1 MRTSHSSESQYEK
14 RARGEA
20 FQNEIKASW
29 RLIPD
34 CWRMRISDDCGS
46 RPADEI
52 VLLSEDRLLNELKR
66 KADGMLCISD
76 LRTNQLGGLIDFMH
90 AGGNNFGMV
99 LVSFVDDTYDTAY
112 AIAISTFLNLC
123 ERKNRMYLSI
133 KEISDAVYEG
143 LAVEIPRLAS
153 CQEKEKFLVDVYD
166 LRPLV
171 KFIEGREWLRR

>member
-1 MRTSHSSESQYEK
+1 MRTSHSFESQYEK

-52 VLLSEDRLLNELKR
+52 VILSEDRLLNELKR
-66 KADGMLCISD
+66 KSDGKLCVAD

-90 AGGNNFGMV
+90 AGGNNFGIV
-99 LVSFVDDTYDTAY
+99 IVSFLDDERDIAY
-112 AIAISTFLNLC
+112 AIPISVFLNTC
-123 ERKNRMYLSI
+123 EKKNRMYMSSI
-133 KEISDAVYEG
+133 ELASSTYEG
-143 LAVEIPRLAS
+143 KAVELPRTAEFAD
-153 CQEKEKFLVDVYD
+153 CYD
-166 LRPLV
+166 LKPLV
-171 KFIEGREWLRR
+171 EFVKRREWLRR

>member
-66 KADGMLCISD
+66 KSDGMLCISD

-99 LVSFVDDTYDTAY
+99 IVSFLDDEWDTAY
-112 AIAISTFLNLC
+112 AIPISVFLSTC
-123 ERKNRMYLSI
+123 EKKNRMYMSI
-133 KEISDAVYEG
+133 AEIASSTYEG
-143 LAVEIPRLAS
+143 KAVELSRTAEFAD
-153 CQEKEKFLVDVYD
+153 CYD
-166 LRPLV
+166 LKPLV